1 MLRLQQCLACI
12 LLLRTPT
19 LVESSMKTFIRVVE
33 VWVPSHDRSY
43 LEYSSGLYSS
53 ANRFGAAS
61 GSRCFGRGEGLPGQA
76 WEQGQPIVLKQFEG
90 SYFQRT
96 KAAQADGL
104 TCGIAVPIFAGDFL
118 TSVLV
123 MFCGDDDQHAGAIEL
138 WHNDPAQGADMAL
151 VDGYYGSMS
160 DAFELIS
167 RSVSFRR
174 GNGLPG
180 VAWQLGGPV
189 FMEDLGRSD
198 RFLRAETAL
207 KVGINRGFA
216 FPCATPR
223 EETFVMTFLSAL
235 GTPIARRCEFWD
247 PDTTR
252 QTLSCG
258 GGFCEVDGRVE
269 ASPAVLLE
277 RGQGTIGRLLLTG
290 VPTVTSSAVDEP
302 AGIGTMAART
312 GLHAL
317 AAIPILRD
325 GRLVS
330 VVALYF

>member
-1 MLRLQQCLACI
+1 MRRLQPTLACI
-12 LLLRTPT
+12 LLIRAST
-19 LVESSMKTFIRVVE
+19 LLEPSMKTFIRVVE

-43 LEYSSGLYSS
+43 LEFSGGLYSS
-53 ANRFGAAS
+53 AHRLGAAS

-76 WEQGQPIVLKQFEG
+76 WEQGRPIVLKRFEG

-104 TCGIAVPIFAGDFL
+104 TCGIALPIFAGDFL

-123 MFCGDDDQHAGAIEL
+123 MFCGDDEQHAGAIEL
-138 WHNDPAQGADMAL
+138 WHNDPAQGTDMAL

-167 RSVSFRR
+167 RSVGFRR

-180 VAWQLGGPV
+180 VAWEVGGPV

-216 FPCATPR
+216 FPCATPHD
-223 EETFVMTFLSAL
+223 ETFVMAFLSAL

-247 PDTTR
+247 PDAAR
-252 QTLSCG
+252 QTLHRG

-269 ASPAVLLE
+269 ADTDVLLE

-290 VPTVTSSAVDEP
+290 VPAVTSSATHEP
-302 AGIGTMAART
+302 AGIGAMAART

-317 AAIPILRD
+317 AAIPILQS